1 MSKRVKR
8 RIRPRRRISAGL
20 TSGSMLIC
28 ADNTG
33 AKKLRLIQ
41 VIGYKGR
48 KRRYPKAGVGDMIVV
63 SVREGTPEMRKQV
76 LHAVVIRQRKP
87 YPRRDGTWIR
97 FEDNAAVIVT
107 PEGDPKGSD
116 IRGPVAREAVERWP
130 KLGSIAKMVI

>member
-8 RIRPRRRISAGL
+8 RIRPRRRVSAGL

-63 SVREGTPEMRKQV
+63 SVRDGTPEMRKQV

-130 KLGSIAKMVI
+130 KLGSIAKMVV

>member
-33 AKKLRLIQ
+33 AKRLRLIQ

-63 SVREGTPEMRKQV
+63 SVRDGTPEMRKQV

-130 KLGSIAKMVI
+130 KLGSIAKMVV

>member
-8 RIRPRRRISAGL
+8 RIRPRRGVSTGL
-20 TSGSMLIC
+20 TSGSTLIC

-33 AKKLRLIQ
+33 AKRLRLIQ

-48 KRRYPKAGVGDMIVV
+48 KRRYPKAGVGDLIVV
-63 SVREGTPEMRKQV
+63 SVRDGTPEMRKQI

-87 YPRRDGTWIR
+87 YPRRDGSWIR

-107 PEGDPKGSD
+107 PEGDPRGSD
-116 IRGPVAREAVERWP
+116 IRGPVAREAVARWP

>member
-63 SVREGTPEMRKQV
+63 SVRDGTPEMRKQV

-130 KLGSIAKMVI
+130 KLGSIAKMVV

>member
-8 RIRPRRRISAGL
+8 RIRPRRRVSAGL

-63 SVREGTPEMRKQV
+63 SVRDGTPEMRKQV